1 MRPHVS
7 IFLMND
13 NLKNYTGTTL
23 CLSKD
28 EIKRVLSAL
37 IVHQAI
43 LLNLDEFGA
52 DCPIF
57 TKDVDEGNEIYIEY
71 KGKEVASYCDD
82 LKFRGRGNDILDE
95 YSVCV
100 TPLYFNDDDCAVE
113 IDIKTSFNGVTKH
126 VCKNISYKLN

>member
-1 MRPHVS
+1 
-7 IFLMND
+7 MNN
-13 NLKNYTGTTL
+13 NLKNCTGTTL

-28 EIKRVLSAL
+28 EIKRVLTAL

-71 KGKEVASYCDD
+71 KGNEVESYCDD

-113 IDIKTSFNGVTKH
+113 IDIKTSFYGVTKH